1 VHDVLAVTET
11 SQVSAARFAAQR
23 AAANAGWSDDDGH
36 RAGLVATEMA
46 SNLVKHSGAGGEI
59 LLSRTPDD
67 AIELIAL
74 DRGPGIR
81 DIAGSLR
88 DGQSTSGSS
97 GTGLGAIR
105 RLAQDFDIYSE
116 PRHGTAIVA
125 RLRSGGGR
133 AAPPAARPARFTTG
147 GIAIARTGETMCG
160 DEWAALPAPDGLWLC
175 VVDGLGHGPLAAD
188 ASRQAVAILRQPSHA
203 SPVEALR
210 TVHAGLRATRGA
222 AGGILALTHG
232 GARATFIGV
241 GNIAGRIL
249 STGSSRHLV
258 CSPGTLGHDA
268 RQFRAYDYPWD
279 RDALAI
285 VHSDGVTTSWG
296 FDAHPGLPLRDP
308 SLIAAVLYRDFGR
321 QRDDVSIVVTRER
334 P

>member
-1 VHDVLAVTET
+1 MHDVLAVTET

-203 SPVEALR
+203 SPV
-210 TVHAGLRATRGA
+210 
-222 AGGILALTHG
+222 
-232 GARATFIGV
+232 
-241 GNIAGRIL
+241 
-249 STGSSRHLV
+249 
-258 CSPGTLGHDA
+258 
-268 RQFRAYDYPWD
+268 
-279 RDALAI
+279 
-285 VHSDGVTTSWG
+285 
-296 FDAHPGLPLRDP
+296 
-308 SLIAAVLYRDFGR
+308 
-321 QRDDVSIVVTRER
+321 
-334 P
+334 